1 MLVMSD
7 PWLGFST
14 SLSPHDFAP
23 VLFSSSPLPYLLP
36 SLFSFLF
43 SFPLFL
49 LPSQPGVTP
58 PTSTVP
64 LVTLPSPLPSIAV
77 TMPSAAVAPPPSPLP
92 VPVGVVPTIVS
103 PPPPTPVPTSVPQ
116 ALATVVPIIS
126 VVSAPPDTPLE
137 APPQVLVIDGR
148 THQKWMKWE
157 FSQIL
162 KILELMHE
170 VFCFFFNTIT
180 LW

>member
-23 VLFSSSPLPYLLP
+23 VLFSSPLPYLLP

-64 LVTLPSPLPSIAV
+64 LVTLPSPLLSIAV

-126 VVSAPPDTPLE
+126 VVSAPPDTPME

-170 VFCFFFNTIT
+170 FFF
-180 LW
+180 